1 MNHTQHFHPSNLQ
14 FLAAEARR
22 EAAEFPQRPAAEFP
36 QLPALSQPKFTSSK
50 DPAIK
55 FLLAAE
61 HAAERVALALRS
73 SNKGCRWLGLG
84 QNPASGTPVA
94 VVTRKSGRTYSLE
107 V

>member
-1 MNHTQHFHPSNLQ
+1 MNHTQHFHPANLQ

-22 EAAEFPQRPAAEFP
+22 EAKEFSPRPADVC
-36 QLPALSQPKFTSSK
+36 QPKFTSSQ

-61 HAAERVALALRS
+61 HAAERLALALRS
-73 SNKGCRWLGLG
+73 SNKGCRWLGFG

-94 VVTRKSGRTYSLE
+94 VVTRKSGRPYSLE